1 MPPAPKSGP
10 WPDAPS
16 GAVRTYGGAAAD
28 FAGATGADR
37 PLTEGELETLEILLD
52 PDAMKAIEESIEVMR
67 AGRVV
72 EWRPSGACSGGAAA
86 SGSAG
91 SACNVGSGNGKK
103 KEKEAGAAEEYGRLQ
118 RILPSRQR
126 HPARLVGDAIDML
139 GRAQD
144 SIRGKKCR
152 RAIVKARNI
161 LIGMLD
167 GGAPRCTGNTS
178 AAPSGGGG
186 DKKRQ
191 RQKQRQGYRQRQKRR
206 AAK

>member
-1 MPPAPKSGP
+1 MPPAPKSRP
-10 WPDAPS
+10 RPDAPS

-37 PLTEGELETLEILLD
+37 PLTEGELETLEIMLD
-52 PDAMKAIEESIEVMR
+52 PDAMKAIEESIEDMR

-72 EWRPSGACSGGAAA
+72 EWRPSGACSAA
-86 SGSAG
+86 GSSG
-91 SACNVGSGNGKK
+91 SACNVGNDDGKK
-103 KEKEAGAAEEYGRLQ
+103 KEAGAAEDYGRLQ
-118 RILPSRQR
+118 RMLPSRQR

-144 SIRGKKCR
+144 SIRGKTCR

-178 AAPSGGGG
+178 AAPSGNGGSG